1 VCQKCSKPLILQD
14 DCFCESCRNGIRYFK
29 QGKSLWIHD
38 DSARK
43 IVYDLKFHNKR
54 DNADLIAFEMAVQMK
69 SIISEWN
76 AEVMLPVP
84 LHKKRFRERGFNQ
97 AQLIAERISFW
108 LSKLFG
114 IVLPVDSDY
123 LLRTENTKP
132 QRILDV
138 SARAQNVK
146 KAFVVF
152 QNNDKPKHYRSVILI
167 DDIYTSGATLN
178 ACAKTLKEAGTE
190 EVFFLTAT
198 VV

>member
-1 VCQKCSKPLILQD
+1 
-14 DCFCESCRNGIRYFK
+14 
-29 QGKSLWIHD
+29 
-38 DSARK
+38 
-43 IVYDLKFHNKR
+43 
-54 DNADLIAFEMAVQMK
+54 M
-69 SIISEWN
+69 
-76 AEVMLPVP
+76 
-84 LHKKRFRERGFNQ
+84 
-97 AQLIAERISFW
+97 
-108 LSKLFG
+108 
-114 IVLPVDSDY
+114 LPVDSDY

-146 KAFVVF
+146 KAFVVSTRNG
-152 QNNDKPKHYRSVILI
+152 QYAKRSVILI

>member
-1 VCQKCSKPLILQD
+1 
-14 DCFCESCRNGIRYFK
+14 
-29 QGKSLWIHD
+29 
-38 DSARK
+38 
-43 IVYDLKFHNKR
+43 
-54 DNADLIAFEMAVQMK
+54 MK

-146 KAFVVF
+146 KAFVVSTRNG
-152 QNNDKPKHYRSVILI
+152 QYAKRSVILI